1 MQFMERLYIRPPQ
14 SALFSDLF
22 LSDLKKSFFRSFFF
36 ESLRYILSPLVLS
49 WPLPKPLSSAIMAT
63 QAKPEDGFPQKLL
76 PGNVLT
82 LAFLV

>member
-1 MQFMERLYIRPPQ
+1 MMWERNMQFMERLYIRPPQ
-14 SALFSDLF
+14 SALVTSKRVFLDL
-22 LSDLKKSFFRSFFF
+22 FFF